1 MSDPHAPLRPAT
13 RIVLVVAGGVSLFLG
28 VLGLFLP
35 VFPTTPFVLLAAACW
50 SRASPRLHRWLHA
63 QPRVGPMLEQWE
75 RHRAVPRKVKL
86 LVTVLLLPSI
96 AGSIWFLHERVWLAV
111 LVAAIA
117 LVVIVV
123 IWRFPEIPAQD

>member
-13 RIVLVVAGGVSLFLG
+13 RIALVGIGAVSLVLG
-28 VLGLFLP
+28 VVGLFLP

-86 LVTVLLLPSI
+86 LVSALLLPSI
-96 AGSIWFLHERVWLAV
+96 AGSIWFVHERIWLA
-111 LVAAIA
+111 AAIAGIA
-117 LVVIVV
+117 LVVLVV
-123 IWRFPEIPAQD
+123 IWRLPEMPAGR

>member
-1 MSDPHAPLRPAT
+1 MNDPHAPLRTHT
-13 RIVLVVAGGVSLFLG
+13 RIALIVAGGVSLFLG
-28 VLGLFLP
+28 VLGIFLP

-86 LVTVLLLPSI
+86 LVTLLLLPSI
-96 AGSIWFLHERVWLAV
+96 AGSIWFLQDRIWLAAA
-111 LVAAIA
+111 VAAGA
-117 LVVIVV
+117 LVVIVI
-123 IWRFPEIPAQD
+123 IWRLPEIPVQR